1 MQAGK
6 RRIVNRAA
14 LEKYDLFKDDPVETI
29 TQVASQ
35 GFCNLNYLVTTRQHR
50 YLLRVFQQANID
62 RQAEIDIQ
70 KCAAK
75 QGIAPSVLLEDE
87 ASAWV
92 LMAWVP
98 GSHRTTLNKR
108 ALATLAQTLQTL
120 HTITCD
126 APTVDMTL
134 QIRDQTPEV
143 QEACRT
149 LALYDQRLVLCHHDP
164 NPKNMLWQDDHTLTL
179 IDYEYAGYN
188 DCYADIAAVC
198 VEFALNQEHETFFC
212 ETYFEGT
219 YHPQK
224 LEAYKVLYRQLCN
237 EWFEGNV

>member
-6 RRIVNRAA
+6 RRTVNRAV
-14 LEKYDLFKDDPVETI
+14 LEKYDFFKDDPVESI

-35 GFCNLNYLVTTRQHR
+35 GYCNLNYLVTTRQHR

-62 RQAEIDIQ
+62 RQAEIAIQ

-75 QGIAPSVLLEDE
+75 QGIAPSVLLENE
-87 ASAWV
+87 ASTWV

-98 GSHRTTLNKR
+98 GSHRTTLNKT

-120 HTITCD
+120 HTISCD
-126 APTVDMTL
+126 APIVDLTAH
-134 QIRDQTPEV
+134 IREKTPEL
-143 QEACRT
+143 QKACRT
-149 LALYDQRLVLCHHDP
+149 LAVYDKHPVLCHHDP
-164 NPKNMLWQDDHTLTL
+164 NPKNMLWEDDHTLTF

-224 LEAYKVLYRQLCN
+224 LEAYKVLYRQLCK
-237 EWFEGNV
+237 EWFENML

>member
-6 RRIVNRAA
+6 RRTVNRAI
-14 LEKYDLFKDDPVETI
+14 LEKYALFKDDPIASI
-29 TQVASQ
+29 TPVASQ
-35 GFCNLNYLVTTRQHR
+35 GYCNLNYLVTTRKHH
-50 YLLRVFQQANID
+50 YLLRIFQQSNID
-62 RQAEIDIQ
+62 RKVEIDIQ

-75 QGIAPSVLLEDE
+75 QGIAPPILIEDE
-87 ASAWV
+87 ASEWM

-98 GSHRTTLNKR
+98 GTHRTTFNKT
-108 ALATLAQTLQTL
+108 ALATLAQTLQSL
-120 HTITCD
+120 HAITCD
-126 APTVDMTL
+126 APTVDLTV
-134 QIRDQTPEV
+134 QIREQTSEV

-149 LALYDQRLVLCHHDP
+149 LAAYDMQPVLCHHDP
-164 NPKNMLWQDDHTLTL
+164 NPKNMLWKDDHSLTL

-198 VEFALNQEHETFFC
+198 VEFALDQEHERFFC
-212 ETYFEGT
+212 ETYFEGR

-224 LEAYKVLYRQLCN
+224 LEAYKVLYRQLCK